1 MSIKV
6 GINGFGRIGRLAL
19 RAAFD
24 WNELEFVLV
33 NDVAGDAT
41 TLAHL
46 LEFDSVQ
53 GRWHH
58 EVTSDGSNML
68 INGQA
73 IATTNERDIDAVD
86 WSGCDV
92 VIEATGVHRKGS
104 FLNKYLAQGV
114 KRVVV
119 SAPVKEE
126 GIANIVVGVND
137 EIFDPVLHKI
147 VTAASCTTNCIAPV
161 VKVINEKLG
170 IEQSSFTTIHD
181 LTNTQTILDAPHK
194 DLRRAR
200 ACGMSLIPTTTGSAK
215 AIVEIFPELKDKI
228 NGQAVRV
235 PLANA
240 SLTDIIF
247 DVKQDTTAEEVNAL
261 LEEASKNELKGIL
274 GFEARPLVSVDYR
287 GDQRSTIVDGLST
300 MVVGSRM
307 VKIYAWY
314 DNEMGYATR
323 TAELVRKVGLADV
336 HPTWEL
342 EILEGKSA
350 LVLMPC
356 PGTKGVELTSSLEQL
371 KDQGVEAVVTAL
383 SVAEMEKAGVADL
396 PKITQ
401 QLGMQ
406 WFNLPIEDDCAPD
419 APFVALWKTASPE
432 LHKIIQ
438 SGGKLAMHC
447 MGGSGRTGILAAH
460 LLLELDWDLD
470 NIKSEVKALRPG
482 AFTKQPQ
489 IDYINQVVAK

>member
-1 MSIKV
+1 MAIKV

-19 RAAFD
+19 RASFD
-24 WNELEFVLV
+24 WPEIEFVQI
-33 NDVAGDAT
+33 NDVAGDAA

-58 EVTSDGSNML
+58 AVSSDADAIL
-68 INGQA
+68 INGKRIRATQEKA
-73 IATTNERDIDAVD
+73 INAVD

-92 VIEATGVHRKGS
+92 VIEATGKHRKGE
-104 FLNKYLAQGV
+104 FLNQYLAQGV

-137 EIFDPVLHKI
+137 HIFNPEQHRI

-161 VKVINEKLG
+161 VKVIHEKLG
-170 IEQSSFTTIHD
+170 IAQASFTTIHN

-215 AIVEIFPELKDKI
+215 AIIEIFPDLKGKI
-228 NGQAVRV
+228 DGHAVRV

-247 DVKQDTTAEEVNAL
+247 DVERDTTVKEINQL
-261 LEEASKNELKGIL
+261 LKQASENELKGIL
-274 GFEARPLVSVDYR
+274 GFEERPLVSIDYQ
-287 GDQRSTIVDGLST
+287 GDQRSTIVDALST
-300 MVVGSRM
+300 MVVGKRM

-323 TAELVRKVGLADV
+323 TAELVRKVGLA
-336 HPTWEL
+336 
-342 EILEGKSA
+342 
-350 LVLMPC
+350 
-356 PGTKGVELTSSLEQL
+356 
-371 KDQGVEAVVTAL
+371 
-383 SVAEMEKAGVADL
+383 
-396 PKITQ
+396 
-401 QLGMQ
+401 
-406 WFNLPIEDDCAPD
+406 
-419 APFVALWKTASPE
+419 
-432 LHKIIQ
+432 
-438 SGGKLAMHC
+438 
-447 MGGSGRTGILAAH
+447 
-460 LLLELDWDLD
+460 
-470 NIKSEVKALRPG
+470 
-482 AFTKQPQ
+482 
-489 IDYINQVVAK
+489 

>member
-1 MSIKV
+1 MVIKV

-19 RAAFD
+19 RASFD
-24 WNELEFVLV
+24 WPEIEFVQI
-33 NDVAGDAT
+33 NDVAGDAA

-58 EVTSDGSNML
+58 AVGSEADAIL
-68 INGQA
+68 INGKR
-73 IATTNERDIDAVD
+73 IRTTQEKAIDAVD

-92 VIEATGVHRKGS
+92 VIEATGKHRKGE
-104 FLNKYLAQGV
+104 FLNQYLAQGV

-137 EIFDPVLHKI
+137 HIFNPEQHRI

-161 VKVINEKLG
+161 VKVIHEKLG
-170 IEQSSFTTIHD
+170 IAQASFTTIHN

-215 AIVEIFPELKDKI
+215 AIIEIFPDLKGKI
-228 NGQAVRV
+228 DGHAVRV

-247 DVKQDTTAEEVNAL
+247 DVQRDTTVEEINQL
-261 LEEASKNELKGIL
+261 LKQASENELKGIL
-274 GFEARPLVSVDYR
+274 GFEERPLVSIDYQ
-287 GDQRSTIVDGLST
+287 GDQRSTIVDALST
-300 MVVGSRM
+300 MVVGKRM

-323 TAELVRKVGLADV
+323 TAELVRKVGLA
-336 HPTWEL
+336 
-342 EILEGKSA
+342 
-350 LVLMPC
+350 
-356 PGTKGVELTSSLEQL
+356 
-371 KDQGVEAVVTAL
+371 
-383 SVAEMEKAGVADL
+383 
-396 PKITQ
+396 
-401 QLGMQ
+401 
-406 WFNLPIEDDCAPD
+406 
-419 APFVALWKTASPE
+419 
-432 LHKIIQ
+432 
-438 SGGKLAMHC
+438 
-447 MGGSGRTGILAAH
+447 
-460 LLLELDWDLD
+460 
-470 NIKSEVKALRPG
+470 
-482 AFTKQPQ
+482 
-489 IDYINQVVAK
+489 

>member
-1 MSIKV
+1 MAIKV

-19 RAAFD
+19 RASFD
-24 WNELEFVLV
+24 WPEIEFVQI
-33 NDVAGDAT
+33 NDVAGDAA

-58 EVTSDGSNML
+58 AVSSEADAIL
-68 INGQA
+68 INGKR
-73 IATTNERDIDAVD
+73 IRTTQEKAIDAVD

-92 VIEATGVHRKGS
+92 VIEATGKHRKGE
-104 FLNKYLAQGV
+104 FLNQYLAQGV

-137 EIFDPVLHKI
+137 HIFNPEQHRI

-161 VKVINEKLG
+161 VKVIHEKLG
-170 IEQSSFTTIHD
+170 IAQASFTTIHN

-215 AIVEIFPELKDKI
+215 AIIEIFPDLKGKI
-228 NGQAVRV
+228 DGHAVRV

-247 DVKQDTTAEEVNAL
+247 DVQRDTTVEEINQL
-261 LEEASKNELKGIL
+261 LKQASENELKGIL
-274 GFEARPLVSVDYR
+274 GFEERPLVSIDYQ
-287 GDQRSTIVDGLST
+287 GDQRSTIVDALST
-300 MVVGSRM
+300 MMVGKRM

-323 TAELVRKVGLADV
+323 TAELVRKVG
-336 HPTWEL
+336 
-342 EILEGKSA
+342 SA
-350 LVLMPC
+350 
-356 PGTKGVELTSSLEQL
+356 
-371 KDQGVEAVVTAL
+371 
-383 SVAEMEKAGVADL
+383 
-396 PKITQ
+396 
-401 QLGMQ
+401 
-406 WFNLPIEDDCAPD
+406 
-419 APFVALWKTASPE
+419 
-432 LHKIIQ
+432 
-438 SGGKLAMHC
+438 
-447 MGGSGRTGILAAH
+447 
-460 LLLELDWDLD
+460 
-470 NIKSEVKALRPG
+470 
-482 AFTKQPQ
+482 
-489 IDYINQVVAK
+489 

>member
-1 MSIKV
+1 MAIKV

-19 RAAFD
+19 RASFD
-24 WNELEFVLV
+24 WPEIEFVQI
-33 NDVAGDAT
+33 NDVAGDAA

-58 EVTSDGSNML
+58 AVGSEADAIL
-68 INGQA
+68 INGKR
-73 IATTNERDIDAVD
+73 IRTTQEKAIDAVD

-92 VIEATGVHRKGS
+92 VIEATGKHRKGE
-104 FLNKYLAQGV
+104 FLNQYLAQGV

-137 EIFDPVLHKI
+137 HIFNPEQHRI

-161 VKVINEKLG
+161 VKVIHEKLG
-170 IEQSSFTTIHD
+170 IAQASFTTIHN

-215 AIVEIFPELKDKI
+215 AIIEIFPDLKGKI
-228 NGQAVRV
+228 DGHAVRV

-247 DVKQDTTAEEVNAL
+247 DVQRDTTVEEINQL
-261 LEEASKNELKGIL
+261 LKQASENELKGIL
-274 GFEARPLVSVDYR
+274 GFEERPLVSIDYQ
-287 GDQRSTIVDGLST
+287 GDQRSTIVDALST
-300 MVVGSRM
+300 MVVGKRM

-323 TAELVRKVGLADV
+323 TAELVRKVGLV
-336 HPTWEL
+336 
-342 EILEGKSA
+342 
-350 LVLMPC
+350 
-356 PGTKGVELTSSLEQL
+356 
-371 KDQGVEAVVTAL
+371 
-383 SVAEMEKAGVADL
+383 
-396 PKITQ
+396 
-401 QLGMQ
+401 
-406 WFNLPIEDDCAPD
+406 
-419 APFVALWKTASPE
+419 
-432 LHKIIQ
+432 
-438 SGGKLAMHC
+438 
-447 MGGSGRTGILAAH
+447 
-460 LLLELDWDLD
+460 
-470 NIKSEVKALRPG
+470 
-482 AFTKQPQ
+482 
-489 IDYINQVVAK
+489 

>member
-1 MSIKV
+1 MAIKV

-19 RAAFD
+19 RASFD
-24 WNELEFVLV
+24 WPEIEFVQI
-33 NDVAGDAT
+33 NDVAGDAA

-58 EVTSDGSNML
+58 AVGSEADAIL
-68 INGQA
+68 FNGKR
-73 IATTNERDIDAVD
+73 IRTTQEKAIDAVD

-92 VIEATGVHRKGS
+92 VIEATGKHRKGE
-104 FLNKYLAQGV
+104 FLNQYLAQGV

-137 EIFDPVLHKI
+137 HIFNPEQHRI

-161 VKVINEKLG
+161 VKVIHEKLG
-170 IEQSSFTTIHD
+170 IAQASFTTIHN

-215 AIVEIFPELKDKI
+215 AIIEIFPDLKGKI
-228 NGQAVRV
+228 DGHAVRV

-247 DVKQDTTAEEVNAL
+247 DVQRDTTVEEINQL
-261 LEEASKNELKGIL
+261 LKQASENELKGIL
-274 GFEARPLVSVDYR
+274 GFEERPLVSIDYQ
-287 GDQRSTIVDGLST
+287 GDQRSTIVDALST
-300 MVVGSRM
+300 MVVGKRM

-323 TAELVRKVGLADV
+323 TAELVRKVGLA
-336 HPTWEL
+336 
-342 EILEGKSA
+342 
-350 LVLMPC
+350 
-356 PGTKGVELTSSLEQL
+356 
-371 KDQGVEAVVTAL
+371 
-383 SVAEMEKAGVADL
+383 
-396 PKITQ
+396 
-401 QLGMQ
+401 
-406 WFNLPIEDDCAPD
+406 
-419 APFVALWKTASPE
+419 
-432 LHKIIQ
+432 
-438 SGGKLAMHC
+438 
-447 MGGSGRTGILAAH
+447 
-460 LLLELDWDLD
+460 
-470 NIKSEVKALRPG
+470 
-482 AFTKQPQ
+482 
-489 IDYINQVVAK
+489 

>member
-1 MSIKV
+1 MAIKV

-19 RAAFD
+19 RASFD
-24 WNELEFVLV
+24 WPEIEFVQI
-33 NDVAGDAT
+33 NDVAGDAA

-58 EVTSDGSNML
+58 AVGSEADAIL
-68 INGQA
+68 INGKR
-73 IATTNERDIDAVD
+73 IRTTQEKSIDAVD

-92 VIEATGVHRKGS
+92 VIEATGRHRKGE
-104 FLNKYLAQGV
+104 FLNQYLAQGV

-137 EIFDPVLHKI
+137 HIFNPEQHRI

-161 VKVINEKLG
+161 VKVIHEKLG
-170 IEQSSFTTIHD
+170 IAQASFTTIHN

-215 AIVEIFPELKDKI
+215 AIIEIFPDLKGKI
-228 NGQAVRV
+228 DGHAVRV

-247 DVKQDTTAEEVNAL
+247 DVQRDTTVEEINQL
-261 LEEASKNELKGIL
+261 LKQASENELKGIL
-274 GFEARPLVSVDYR
+274 GFEERPLVSIDYQ
-287 GDQRSTIVDGLST
+287 GDQRSTIVDALST
-300 MVVGSRM
+300 MVVGKRM

-323 TAELVRKVGLADV
+323 TAELVRKVGLA
-336 HPTWEL
+336 
-342 EILEGKSA
+342 
-350 LVLMPC
+350 
-356 PGTKGVELTSSLEQL
+356 
-371 KDQGVEAVVTAL
+371 
-383 SVAEMEKAGVADL
+383 
-396 PKITQ
+396 
-401 QLGMQ
+401 
-406 WFNLPIEDDCAPD
+406 
-419 APFVALWKTASPE
+419 
-432 LHKIIQ
+432 
-438 SGGKLAMHC
+438 
-447 MGGSGRTGILAAH
+447 
-460 LLLELDWDLD
+460 
-470 NIKSEVKALRPG
+470 
-482 AFTKQPQ
+482 
-489 IDYINQVVAK
+489 